1 MNSRECLESIT
12 WKLRDLCFISIIFNK
27 GSLLFKTHTCRKYV
41 RNLTRNRKK
50 DNMLDITR

>member
-50 DNMLDITR
+50 DNMLEITR